1 MTLSKNMLTG
11 STLPD
16 DILQALKGMD
26 PDFSEQSV
34 VAHGA
39 DFPSRQ
45 SMLVHSHKRGQLIF
59 VLSGS
64 MRVET
69 EGGIWITTPG
79 RACWIPGGIEHGV
92 IYTKA
97 SKSRAAYIHER
108 FSAQLPNKCCVLQLS
123 GLLRELVVTAVDI
136 GLTYDE
142 NGPAGRIMQV
152 LIDQISRQRETPV
165 FLPEGKD
172 HRLRRLTALLYENP
186 GDTRSLD
193 DWCQLV
199 GASTRTLT
207 RLFLNETGMTFSAW
221 RQQLCLIRALEMMEE
236 GQSIT
241 QIAFALG
248 YGSTSSFSTM
258 FTRAMGEPPTVY
270 VSRNE
275 SSTV

>member
-1 MTLSKNMLTG
+1 MKVSEIMFAG
-11 STLPD
+11 SLLPE
-16 DILQALKGMD
+16 DILRGMKGMD

-39 DFPSRQ
+39 DYDSRQ
-45 SMLVHSHKRGQLIF
+45 SMSVHSHKRGQLIL
-59 VLSGS
+59 VVSGS

-69 EGGIWITTPG
+69 DGGLWMTTPG
-79 RACWIPGGIEHGV
+79 RACWIPGGVEHGV
-92 IYTKA
+92 TYTKA
-97 SKSRAAYIHER
+97 SKARAAYIHQR
-108 FSAQLPNKCCVLQLS
+108 FAKQLPDKCCVLQLS
-123 GLLRELVVTAVDI
+123 GLLRELVITAVDI
-136 GLTYDE
+136 GFDYDE
-142 NGPAGRIMQV
+142 DGHAGRIMQV
-152 LIDQISRQRETPV
+152 LIDQISRQREMPV

-193 DWCQLV
+193 DWCHLV
-199 GASTRTLT
+199 GASSRTLT

-248 YGSTSSFSTM
+248 YGSTSSFSAM

-270 VSRNE
+270 INKAEAGLV
-275 SSTV
+275 

>member
-1 MTLSKNMLTG
+1 MNVSNNMLTG
-11 STLPD
+11 SLLPD
-16 DILQALKGMD
+16 DILQAMKGMD

-39 DFPSRQ
+39 DYSSRQ
-45 SMLVHSHKRGQLIF
+45 AMSVHSHKRGQLIF

-69 EGGIWITTPG
+69 EGGLWITTPG
-79 RACWIPGGIEHGV
+79 RACWIPGGVEHGV

-97 SKSRAAYIHER
+97 SKARAAYIHQR
-108 FSAQLPNKCCVLQLS
+108 FAKQLPNKCCVLQLS
-123 GLLRELVVTAVDI
+123 GLLRELVITAVDI

-142 NGPAGRIMQV
+142 DGPAGRVMRV
-152 LIDQISRQRETPV
+152 LIDQISRQVETPV

-193 DWCQLV
+193 DWCQVV

-207 RLFLNETGMTFSAW
+207 RLFLKETGMTFSAW
-221 RQQLCLIRALEMMEE
+221 RQQLCLIRALEMMGE

-258 FTRAMGEPPTVY
+258 FARAMGEPPTVY
-270 VSRNE
+270 VSRPEN
-275 SSTV
+275 SPV